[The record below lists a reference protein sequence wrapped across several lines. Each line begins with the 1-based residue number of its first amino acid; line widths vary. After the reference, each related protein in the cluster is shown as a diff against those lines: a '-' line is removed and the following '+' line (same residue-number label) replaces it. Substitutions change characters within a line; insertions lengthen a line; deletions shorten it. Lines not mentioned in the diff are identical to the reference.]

1 MFVIGNSV
9 KGGFYG
15 DQPSLKSLING
26 DLAVTTDFRDVYA
39 TLIENVLKSPV
50 APILGDWNGRVNF
63 LKAAN

>member
-50 APILGDWNGRVNF
+50 APILGNWSGRVNF